1 MIIKNMRAKIILI
14 TLLLVTIIWGCQK
27 DEFTTRPQLEFV
39 SASLSTWA
47 PGENM
52 VFTLKF
58 TDKEGDIFGPLD
70 LIFDTILYVEKI
82 TRNCPASDFSAYY
95 ELPDAPDEDFSE
107 GELLVRYSLFPATEF
122 PAVKDPQCENRN
134 DSCVFRFV
142 LRDRAG
148 NVSDTVTSPEIVLI
162 DR

>member
-1 MIIKNMRAKIILI
+1 MRAKLIVIIL
-14 TLLLVTIIWGCQK
+14 LLTTIIWGCQK
-27 DEFTTRPQLEFV
+27 NEFNTRPQLEFV
-39 SASLSTWA
+39 SASLSTWE
-47 PGENM
+47 PGQNM
-52 VFTLKF
+52 VFTLRF

-70 LIFDTILYVEKI
+70 PIFDTTLYVEKI
-82 TRNCPASDFSAYY
+82 TRNCPASNFSAYY
-95 ELPDAPDEDFSE
+95 ELPDAPADDFSE
-107 GELLVRYSLFPATEF
+107 GEVLVRFSLFPATDF
-122 PAVKDPQCENRN
+122 PAVRDPQCENRN